1 MADISITAASVLASA
16 AAVIRREYNFGYA
29 SATAGQHVYL
39 DSSNT
44 WQKVD
49 DNAAVTG
56 NELTALSGITLNG
69 GGTGQ
74 PAVVCV
80 SDTAFTPGGTLTNG
94 SAVWSSNTAGGITHD
109 LPVTGAYPRFLGLPK
124 SATVMN
130 LQPCASGVVI

>member
-16 AAVIRREYNFGYA
+16 AAVIRREYNIGYA
-29 SATAGQHVYL
+29 GATAGQHVYL

-49 DNAAVTG
+49 ANAAVTG
-56 NELTALSGITLNG
+56 NELTATTGILLNG

-74 PAVVCV
+74 PGVVCV

-94 SAVWSSNTAGGITHD
+94 STVYSSNTAGGITHD
-109 LPVTGAYPRFLGLPK
+109 IPAAGVYPRVLGVPK
-124 SATVMN
+124 STTVMN
-130 LQPCASGVVI
+130 LQPVASGVII